1 MDLER
6 ISKAFYLGYL
16 WSLGRRFAMD
26 RAMAM
31 DAKRDMRD
39 VRWITINGNH
49 VPISKKTGEPI
60 GRWKKRLKTNE
71 SLFGLKKP
79 KTKHEKGSNAHKV
92 AKEDM
97 TKEMYKAARSYSA
110 DTERGHFNKVN
121 AHYRKGSAW
130 DKKAEEMARGLD
142 FLFEEAKG
150 LDKPIRL
157 FRGTSLNQYRK
168 IQDQGYYEDLGF
180 SSASTSMERASE
192 YSDDNCI
199 LIIDLPKGFKAVSLD
214 GITRTKADK
223 EILLPRGIK
232 LEPTSYNRK
241 GNFRV
246 VYLKG
251 K

>member
-1 MDLER
+1 MDLNR
-6 ISKAFYLGYL
+6 ISRAFYLGYL

-31 DAKRDMRD
+31 DAKRDLRD
-39 VRWITINGNH
+39 VRWVTINGTH
-49 VPISKKTGEPI
+49 VPISKKTGKPI
-60 GRWKKRLKTNE
+60 GRWKKRLKTDE
-71 SLFGLKKP
+71 SQFGLKKP
-79 KTKHEKGSNAHKV
+79 NIKHAKAEKAHKA

-130 DKKAEEMARGLD
+130 DKKAEEMA
-142 FLFEEAKG
+142 KG
-150 LDKPIRL
+150 LDLLFKKSNGLDMPVRL
-157 FRGTSLNQYRK
+157 FRGTSLRQYRK
-168 IQDQGYYEDLGF
+168 IQEQGFYRDLGF
-180 SSASTSMERASE
+180 SSASTSMGRASE

-232 LEPTSYNRK
+232 LNATSYNRK

-251 K
+251 E